1 MNSKKAPLHIE
12 TAIEV
17 ARMLDNWAIQPAYIM
32 QDFVLQCLLV
42 LATVH
47 ISFGWVCLDSTSSY
61 NELYSC
67 KLRLLIDLSKY
78 NNVYSLVH

>member
-47 ISFGWVCLDSTSSY
+47 ISFGWV
-61 NELYSC
+61 
-67 KLRLLIDLSKY
+67 
-78 NNVYSLVH
+78 